1 MKKILVTIL
10 TVLSILLIPGV
21 GAKTKL
27 PEKTDHEKVKVYL
40 FWSSTC
46 HNCHNL
52 IEYFSNKYNIYEIES
67 LNKKINII
75 FMKIILK

>member
-40 FWSSTC
+40 F
-46 HNCHNL
+46 
-52 IEYFSNKYNIYEIES
+52 
-67 LNKKINII
+67 
-75 FMKIILK
+75 

>member
-10 TVLSILLIPGV
+10 TVLSILLIPSV

-40 FWSSTC
+40 FWSSTSQKC
-46 HNCHNL
+46 HKQIQN
-52 IEYFSNKYNIYEIES
+52 
-67 LNKKINII
+67 
-75 FMKIILK
+75 

>member
-10 TVLSILLIPGV
+10 TVLSILLIPSV

-52 IEYFSNKYNIYEIES
+52 IEYFSNKYNNFY
-67 LNKKINII
+67 NKHI
-75 FMKIILK
+75 